1 MAKLTK
7 NQKSTIRMIAI
18 YYADAGKELEANGV
32 TPKYDAHMWMYVTYC
47 DELGVDV
54 ADYERN
60 AANRYW
66 ARTTAAA

>member
-7 NQKSTIRMIAI
+7 NQKSLIRMVAL
-18 YYADAGKELEANGV
+18 YYANAGEELHKNGV
-32 TPKYDAHMWMYVTYC
+32 TPMYDAHMWMYVYHC
-47 DELGVDV
+47 EQLGVDV
-54 ADYERN
+54 ADYERD

>member
-7 NQKSTIRMIAI
+7 KQKSAIKMVAI
-18 YYADAGKELEANGV
+18 YYADAGKELELNGV
-32 TPKYDAHMWMYVTYC
+32 TPKYDAHMWTYVFYC
-47 DELGVDV
+47 DQLGLDV
-54 ADYERN
+54 ASYERD